1 MERGWLFFSLKYHFS
16 ILCDSATFMLKKN
29 SIFEGNPPTGC
40 TTFLNGLFIDFF
52 EKYLPPTLFFNNFF
66 SENCFPNFYFLE
78 IRLHLKDGSNRKWYD
93 CSHQTFTLFQNT
105 ESIEKVAGSYQ
116 FLREVITK
124 SIT

>member
-1 MERGWLFFSLKYHFS
+1 MA
-16 ILCDSATFMLKKN
+16 ILLPKVPFQYTVRFCNFYVEKN
-29 SIFEGNPPTGC
+29 SIFEGNSPTGC

-52 EKYLPPTLFFNNFF
+52 GKYLPPTLFFNNFF

-93 CSHQTFTLFQNT
+93 CSHQTYTLFQDT
-105 ESIEKVAGSYQ
+105 ESIEKVARSYQ